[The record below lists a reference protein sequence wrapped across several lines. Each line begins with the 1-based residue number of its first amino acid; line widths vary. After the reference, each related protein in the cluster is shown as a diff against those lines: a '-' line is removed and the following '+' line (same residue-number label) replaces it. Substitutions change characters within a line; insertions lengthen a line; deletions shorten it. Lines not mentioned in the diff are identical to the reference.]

1 MVYDFLRILSLTF
14 QVVSAT
20 TPFTIDRSR
29 VPVDVSTRSGVFRGE
44 ESFHLSVRIRT
55 FLSLP
60 FAQPPLG
67 RLRFL
72 PPKPLHHFDGVFD
85 TREPSPACYQV
96 RDEYN
101 RSFWG
106 SEMWNANTQIS
117 ENCLFMSIWAPAD
130 VVNVPVMVWLFGG
143 GFYSGSPSLQLYD
156 GKTLA
161 AYSNVIVIN
170 INYRLGPFGFLY
182 LPPAVPG
189 NMGLLDQQLALH
201 WIKNNIAYFGGNPTR
216 ITLFGH
222 SAGAASIVGHLIA
235 PASKRVE
242 EKSKQLARELGC
254 YGDDNHQ
261 IVNCIRNLPPHF
273 ISAYIWHMDLEFIE
287 FPFGIIS
294 RDVNFFRYKD
304 AFTALRKQDFSNP
317 DVNFLIGLN
326 KDEGNSWGI
335 YYLADYFD
343 KIEHPVLTRE
353 NMTKATDIAFAALPS
368 FIRRA
373 AQFVYEDVGGKC
385 VPNGVPSKYLA
396 KQMSKMLGDYFFSCD
411 SLWLADQIASQN
423 RSNETTKQN
432 KNNVFIYYFAQHSS
446 LNPWPKW
453 TESMHGYEIEF
464 VFGAPLKNSSTGY
477 RRREVILAKKMMQY
491 WSSFASDGYPT
502 LLNPKRT
509 EVWPQFTN
517 DNRRWMQLKS
527 GSNTRSIMEMKRKE
541 CAVWR
546 RAKDLQYDEYREF
559 LAKILIRLKYHG
571 PAKRDL

>member
-1 MVYDFLRILSLTF
+1 MVYDFLRILSLTL

-20 TPFTIDRSR
+20 TPLTIDRSR

-67 RLRFL
+67 RLRFI

-182 LPPAVPG
+182 LPPAAPG

-235 PASKRVE
+235 PASKRLFHNVILQ
-242 EKSKQLARELGC
+242 SGSL
-254 YGDDNHQ
+254 DNSWALQ
-261 IVNCIRNLPPHF
+261 RP
-273 ISAYIWHMDLEFIE
+273 E
-287 FPFGIIS
+287 

-343 KIEHPVLTRE
+343 KTEHPVLTRE
-353 NMTKATDIAFAALPS
+353 NMTKASDIAFAALPS

-396 KQMSKMLGDYFFSCD
+396 KQMSEMLGDYFFSCD

-423 RSNETTKQN
+423 RSNETTKQD

-453 TESMHGYEIEF
+453 TEAMHGYEIEF

-477 RRREVILAKKMMQY
+477 RRREVILSKKLMQY
-491 WSSFASDGYPT
+491 WSSFASDGY
-502 LLNPKRT
+502 NFSFF
-509 EVWPQFTN
+509 V
-517 DNRRWMQLKS
+517 
-527 GSNTRSIMEMKRKE
+527 
-541 CAVWR
+541 
-546 RAKDLQYDEYREF
+546 
-559 LAKILIRLKYHG
+559 
-571 PAKRDL
+571 